1 MDANRDELVLQ
12 LLIELKE
19 DVSALHV
26 KVGEIVNIREDVDKL
41 KRDVNVTRGVVL
53 AVGAVFSI
61 IVAIFGRL
69 FKQ

>member
-1 MDANRDELVLQ
+1 VDANRDELVLQ

-53 AVGAVFSI
+53 AVGAAFSI
-61 IVAIFGRL
+61 IVAIFSRL

>member
-1 MDANRDELVLQ
+1 MDAKRDELVLQ

-19 DVSALHV
+19 DVGSLNA
-26 KVGEIVNIREDVDKL
+26 KMGELAGVRADVDKL

-53 AVGAVFSI
+53 AVGAAFSI

>member
-53 AVGAVFSI
+53 AVGAAFSI
-61 IVAIFGRL
+61 IVAIFSRL

>member
-26 KVGEIVNIREDVDKL
+26 KVGEIVNIREDVDKI

-53 AVGAVFSI
+53 AVGAAFSI
-61 IVAIFGRL
+61 VVAIFGRF